1 MILRPRLNGE
11 TDKQRLAY
19 VMIAY
24 RKQCIALWL
33 AIGAVAV
40 LSVL

>member
-1 MILRPRLNGE
+1 MILQARRQGE

-24 RKQCIALWL
+24 RKQSIALWL
-33 AIGAVAV
+33 AIGAVAA